1 MQYEVKINEFEGPLD
16 LLLHL
21 LKQSDIKIEDI
32 RIDVITDQYLQYIKK
47 MEEMN
52 LDIASEYLVMAAE
65 LIEMKSN
72 SLLPKK
78 EVEDE
83 EIIEEDPRE
92 ELIRRL
98 LEYESYKKMTEVF
111 KEYEVERKE
120 IFTKEPS
127 QLDEFKSDEI
137 DVDINLD
144 DILNAFSIFL
154 QKQEFM
160 KPLSTKITTKEYS
173 EEERGKE
180 IKSKVKSLKKVEFTS
195 LFDVYSK
202 DYIVVTFLAILDLVR
217 KHEILVEQDSN
228 FNKIYLL
235 DR

>member
-1 MQYEVKINEFEGPLD
+1 MGYEVKINEFEGPLD

-21 LKQSDIKIEDI
+21 IKQSDIKIEEI
-32 RIDVITDQYLQYIKK
+32 RIDVITEQYLSYIKK
-47 MEEMN
+47 MEELN

-78 EVEDE
+78 EEEVEE
-83 EIIEEDPRE
+83 VEEDPRE
-92 ELIRRL
+92 ELIKRL
-98 LEYESYKKMTEVF
+98 LEYESYKKMTDVF

-120 IFTKEPS
+120 IYTKEPS
-127 QLDEFKSDEI
+127 SLDDYKSDEI
-137 DVDINLD
+137 EVNINLD
-144 DILNAFSIFL
+144 DILKAFKLFIE
-154 QKQEFM
+154 KQEFM
-160 KPLSTKITTKEYS
+160 KPLNTKITTKEYS

-180 IKSKVKSLKKVEFTS
+180 IKQRLKIDKKVEFTS

-217 KHEILVEQDSN
+217 KQEILVEQDNN

>member
-1 MQYEVKINEFEGPLD
+1 MEYEVKINEFEGPLD

-21 LKQSDIKIEDI
+21 IKDSNIKIEDI
-32 RIDVITDQYLQYIKK
+32 RIDVITEQYLAYIKK

-52 LDIASEYLVMAAE
+52 LDIASSYLVMAAE

-78 EVEDE
+78 EEEVEE
-83 EIIEEDPRE
+83 IEEDPRE
-92 ELIRRL
+92 ELIKRL

-111 KEYEVERKE
+111 KEYEEDRKE
-120 IFTKEPS
+120 LYSKEPS
-127 QLDEFKSDEI
+127 SLDEFKSDEI
-137 DVDINLD
+137 EVNVNLD
-144 DILNAFSIFL
+144 DIMKAFNLFI

-160 KPLSTKITTKEYS
+160 KPLTTKITTKEYS
-173 EEERGKE
+173 TEQRSIE
-180 IKSKVKSLKKVEFTS
+180 IKNRLKKFKKVEFTS

-228 FNKIYLL
+228 FNEIYLL